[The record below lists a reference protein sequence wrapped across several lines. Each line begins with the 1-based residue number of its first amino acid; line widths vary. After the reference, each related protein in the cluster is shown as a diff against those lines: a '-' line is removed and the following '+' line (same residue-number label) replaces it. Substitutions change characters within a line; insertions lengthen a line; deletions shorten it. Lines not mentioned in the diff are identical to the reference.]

1 MIKKISILIPV
12 YNEENTLKSLLK
24 KVIDSDVC
32 KLKKEIIII
41 DDCSTDSSL
50 LVLNKLK
57 KQYKEQLVI
66 TSQETNKGKGGC
78 IKNWPIFSFWGNHLD
93 PRCRFGI

>member
-32 KLKKEIIII
+32 KLEKEIIII

-57 KQYKEQLVI
+57 KQYEEQLVI
-66 TSQETNKGKGGC
+66 NSHETNKGKGAALRTGL
-78 IKNWPIFSFWGNHLD
+78 SLALG
-93 PRCRFGI
+93 